1 MRLEGSRVPLPPGR
15 VLLLNFGAFEYH
27 WEVVVVRGSF
37 AAPALLVVH
46 ISALH
51 DTVVPVKELGRGR
64 LGGMAH
70 GGRTGLTVLS
80 VLVSKLWKCDVS
92 TYKVSGVK

>member
-1 MRLEGSRVPLPPGR
+1 MNASGGESSAFAPRGG

-27 WEVVVVRGSF
+27 WEVVAVRGSF

-70 GGRTGLTVLS
+70 GGRTVLTVL
-80 VLVSKLWKCDVS
+80 VCTGLEAVEV
-92 TYKVSGVK
+92 

>member
-1 MRLEGSRVPLPPGR
+1 M
-15 VLLLNFGAFEYH
+15 A
-27 WEVVVVRGSF
+27 VRGSF

-80 VLVSKLWKCDVS
+80 VLVSKPWKCDFS
-92 TYKVSGVK
+92 TYKVSGIK

>member
-1 MRLEGSRVPLPPGR
+1 MGGCGGPWLHSLHP
-15 VLLLNFGAFEYH
+15 LLLG
-27 WEVVVVRGSF
+27 V
-37 AAPALLVVH
+37 P

-51 DTVVPVKELGRGR
+51 DTSVPVEELGRGR

-80 VLVSKLWKCDVS
+80 VLVSKPWKSDFS
-92 TYKVSGVK
+92 TNKVSGYKVVNLKIISQVTVLIKHF

>member
-1 MRLEGSRVPLPPGR
+1 MVNQRSQAG
-15 VLLLNFGAFEYH
+15 LLSIIGKLWRSVAP
-27 WEVVVVRGSF
+27 F
-37 AAPALLVVH
+37 AGPALLGVP

-51 DTVVPVKELGRGR
+51 DTSVPVEELGRGR

-80 VLVSKLWKCDVS
+80 VLVSKPWKCDFS
-92 TYKVSGVK
+92 TYKVSGIK

>member
-1 MRLEGSRVPLPPGR
+1 MALSLH
-15 VLLLNFGAFEYH
+15 LLLL
-27 WEVVVVRGSF
+27 EV
-37 AAPALLVVH
+37 P

-51 DTVVPVKELGRGR
+51 DTLVPVKELGRGR

>member
-1 MRLEGSRVPLPPGR
+1 M
-15 VLLLNFGAFEYH
+15 
-27 WEVVVVRGSF
+27 
-37 AAPALLVVH
+37 VH
-46 ISALH
+46 VSALH

>member
-1 MRLEGSRVPLPPGR
+1 MPPGG
-15 VLLLNFGAFEYH
+15 VLLLKFGAFEYH
-27 WEVVVVRGSF
+27 WEVVAVRGSF

-70 GGRTGLTVLS
+70 GGRTGLTVL
-80 VLVSKLWKCDVS
+80 VCTGLEAMEV
-92 TYKVSGVK
+92 

>member
-1 MRLEGSRVPLPPGR
+1 MAP
-15 VLLLNFGAFEYH
+15 
-27 WEVVVVRGSF
+27 F
-37 AAPALLVVH
+37 AAPALFGGAY
-46 ISALH
+46 SALH
-51 DTVVPVKELGRGR
+51 DTSVPVEELGRGR